1 MQIINTYKCNFQCA
15 HCLFN
20 CGPKRRGYL
29 SNYDLEKFM
38 EMGCDDF
45 VNYCGGETFLHPDWK
60 EQLRIIAIHKPS
72 IIRIVTNGYK
82 FLTKNR
88 DTSKTFNDFVDIV
101 YYLNAM
107 NIQVQLCIS
116 NDIYHRKQFSMKRSY
131 RLEELISIVKLE
143 LGDKFD
149 NESLVFEM
157 DNRDNMTNKFQPLG
171 RAKRFGLYDND
182 GSCMI
187 DEGFEGEPIIEQT
200 LDPYGRIYACCNAA
214 GYVGT
219 VNTPKEILLERISK
233 IKPQE
238 SCLKCEYINK
248 LDRKRLWEDRL

>member
-1 MQIINTYKCNFQCA
+1 
-15 HCLFN
+15 
-20 CGPKRRGYL
+20 
-29 SNYDLEKFM
+29 
-38 EMGCDDF
+38 MGCDDF
-45 VNYCGGETFLHPDWK
+45 VNYCGGETFLHPEWED
-60 EQLRIIAIHKPS
+60 QLEIIARYQPS

-88 DTSKTFNDFVDIV
+88 DTSKTFQKFVDVV
-101 YYLNAM
+101 YYLNNM
-107 NIQVQLCIS
+107 HIQVQLCIS
-116 NDIYHRKQFSMKRSY
+116 NDMYHRKQFSLKRSY

-143 LGDKFD
+143 LEGMFD
-149 NESLVFEM
+149 NKSLIFEM
-157 DNRDNMTNKFQPLG
+157 DNRDNMVKKFQPLG

-187 DEGFEGEPIIEQT
+187 DEGYNDEVIIEKT

-214 GYVGT
+214 GYMGM
-219 VNTPKEILLERISK
+219 VNTPKEILLERIGK

-238 SCLKCEYINK
+238 SCLKCAYINK